1 MSQEIINVLNYLGEQ
16 LGIAIDWSSENV
28 WPQVMDILG
37 RYRLFELVTTG
48 IWLFVEIIM
57 LICALVIFK
66 KMINGFI
73 SLKKNNESNFWWQK
87 GYCSNY
93 LTGFG
98 AVGLAAGI
106 SCTIFGLIGASI
118 DIEELFKWLIVP
130 EIKYLEMLKG
140 LIP

>member
-37 RYRLFELVTTG
+37 RYRLFELVSTG
-48 IWLFVEIIM
+48 FWLIM
-57 LICALVIFK
+57 EVVMVFSAFLI
-66 KMINGFI
+66 
-73 SLKKNNESNFWWQK
+73 LKRMAKDYMKIKADQEDNFWWQRRY
-87 GYCSNY
+87 GGNE

-98 AVGLAAGI
+98 WALFII
-106 SCTIFGLIGASI
+106 SLLLGVTSVITIPVDIG
-118 DIEELFKWLIVP
+118 EMFKWLIVP

-140 LIP
+140 LMA

>member
-28 WPQVMDILG
+28 WPQVIDILG
-37 RYRLFELVTTG
+37 RYRLFELITTS
-48 IWLFVEIIM
+48 IWLLVEIIM

-66 KMINGFI
+66 KMFNGFI
-73 SLKKNNESNFWWQK
+73 NLKKNNESNFWWQK

-98 AVGLAAGI
+98 TAI
-106 SCTIFGLIGASI
+106 MLIGICCAVFGI
-118 DIEELFKWLIVP
+118 IGAVVDIEEIFKWLIVP
-130 EIKYLEMLKG
+130 EIQYLEMLKG
-140 LIP
+140 LMP